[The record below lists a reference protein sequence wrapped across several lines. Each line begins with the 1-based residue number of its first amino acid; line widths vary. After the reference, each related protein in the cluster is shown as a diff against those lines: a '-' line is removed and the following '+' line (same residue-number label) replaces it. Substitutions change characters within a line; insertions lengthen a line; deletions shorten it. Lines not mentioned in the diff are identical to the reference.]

1 MHLEANLYLPK
12 RHYCYKFTTSIT
24 TDTFSS
30 PVLLLPVQRP
40 IHLIRKPSVN
50 PPPFDADVPPPP
62 ATIPPPAYEERDSG
76 SRRGSVGYGRGLS
89 DNSSNSR
96 SLSLSPLR
104 IDEPSEI
111 EIPLLLDLML
121 LLMASTL
128 PLQLVTLLLEI
139 Y

>member
-1 MHLEANLYLPK
+1 MGE
-12 RHYCYKFTTSIT
+12 
-24 TDTFSS
+24 
-30 PVLLLPVQRP
+30 
-40 IHLIRKPSVN
+40 
-50 PPPFDADVPPPP
+50 
-62 ATIPPPAYEERDSG
+62 
-76 SRRGSVGYGRGLS
+76 LS

-104 IDEPSEI
+104 IDEPSEDRNTTSTR
-111 EIPLLLDLML
+111 PML